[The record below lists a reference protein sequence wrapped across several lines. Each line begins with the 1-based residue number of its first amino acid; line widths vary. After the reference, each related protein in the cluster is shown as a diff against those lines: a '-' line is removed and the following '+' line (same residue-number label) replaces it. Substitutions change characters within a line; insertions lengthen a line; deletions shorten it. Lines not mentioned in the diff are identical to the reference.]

1 MAQKL
6 SSKKICNYSIVLGW
20 GMCIL
25 SIASICII
33 KLTDWR
39 PLGDAIRYEEINE
52 IIVNL
57 SYSYLAACFFYI
69 IVEWIPRLR
78 RKSIIKSNIKFHKSK
93 IREQISICANSQYR
107 YEIGPNRPYMGYKPY
122 CSREEFIK
130 DFGERELHG
139 LELLEFSRTQI
150 NILIESV
157 LFFQEYLSEEELM
170 CLLKIKDSLFLKES
184 IIPID
189 YIDEQMIETPN
200 NQRKMA
206 ASIYDIYELI
216 RAIEK

>member
-1 MAQKL
+1 M
-6 SSKKICNYSIVLGW
+6 
-20 GMCIL
+20 
-25 SIASICII
+25 
-33 KLTDWR
+33 
-39 PLGDAIRYEEINE
+39 
-52 IIVNL
+52 
-57 SYSYLAACFFYI
+57 
-69 IVEWIPRLR
+69 
-78 RKSIIKSNIKFHKSK
+78 SN
-93 IREQISICANSQYR
+93 N
-107 YEIGPNRPYMGYKPY
+107 NW
-122 CSREEFIK
+122 REEFIK

-189 YIDEQMIETPN
+189 YIDEQMTETPN

>member
-1 MAQKL
+1 
-6 SSKKICNYSIVLGW
+6 
-20 GMCIL
+20 
-25 SIASICII
+25 
-33 KLTDWR
+33 
-39 PLGDAIRYEEINE
+39 
-52 IIVNL
+52 
-57 SYSYLAACFFYI
+57 
-69 IVEWIPRLR
+69 
-78 RKSIIKSNIKFHKSK
+78 
-93 IREQISICANSQYR
+93 
-107 YEIGPNRPYMGYKPY
+107 MGYKPY

-189 YIDEQMIETPN
+189 YIDEQMIEIPN
-200 NQRKMA
+200 NQRDMA
-206 ASIYDIYELI
+206 KSIYDIYELI
-216 RAIEK
+216 KEIEK